1 MKFITHNLL
10 NLHLFN
16 FYSNMCLVYKYTK
29 ILHTVSQ
36 CYNRDEDDKGTVTV
50 YSG

>member
-1 MKFITHNLL
+1 MKCIAQNLL
-10 NLHLFN
+10 NLRLFN

-29 ILHTVSQ
+29 IPDTVTQ
-36 CYNRDEDDKGTVTV
+36 CYNRDEDDKDTVIV

>member
-1 MKFITHNLL
+1 MKFIAHNLL
-10 NLHLFN
+10 NLRLFN

-29 ILHTVSQ
+29 ILHTVCQ
-36 CYNRDEDDKGTVTV
+36 CYDIDKNDKGTVIV